1 MKFIRESSERSDNEN
16 ILKKA
21 ILKNLDFKLI
31 SFEGSPTRD
40 NNVTIL
46 MDKFKVNKDLS
57 TTNSDDRLKIFNELY
72 KYSEFKD
79 EFTLK
84 RLTVEDKKLKWGIL
98 LYDDNEY
105 SLFFIKNCED
115 RWEFCKEFKNAKEFS
130 DWLYENYSTIREN
143 ISDYQENG
151 LPEYDISMREN
162 KKPWPGNVDGILFY
176 NNTIVAVIEFQTTN
190 KQSVKDHDNND
201 WWFPKYDKDG
211 NEKRKGDKERWKSI
225 YINSKSLNL
234 PIIVGVW
241 NKKEEEYCIKLIK
254 DFNFETEKA
263 PFIFWEKK
271 EIANDENIST
281 KLLEILDIK

>member
-1 MKFIRESSERSDNEN
+1 
-16 ILKKA
+16 
-21 ILKNLDFKLI
+21 
-31 SFEGSPTRD
+31 
-40 NNVTIL
+40 
-46 MDKFKVNKDLS
+46 
-57 TTNSDDRLKIFNELY
+57 
-72 KYSEFKD
+72 
-79 EFTLK
+79 
-84 RLTVEDKKLKWGIL
+84 
-98 LYDDNEY
+98 
-105 SLFFIKNCED
+105 
-115 RWEFCKEFKNAKEFS
+115 
-130 DWLYENYSTIREN
+130 
-143 ISDYQENG
+143 
-151 LPEYDISMREN
+151 MREN

>member
-105 SLFFIKNCED
+105 SLFFIKNGED
-115 RWEFCKEFKNAKEFS
+115 RWAFCKEFKNAKEFS

-151 LPEYDISMREN
+151 LPKYDISMRKN
-162 KKPWPGNVDGILFY
+162 KKP
-176 NNTIVAVIEFQTTN
+176 
-190 KQSVKDHDNND
+190 
-201 WWFPKYDKDG
+201 
-211 NEKRKGDKERWKSI
+211 
-225 YINSKSLNL
+225 
-234 PIIVGVW
+234 
-241 NKKEEEYCIKLIK
+241 
-254 DFNFETEKA
+254 
-263 PFIFWEKK
+263 
-271 EIANDENIST
+271 
-281 KLLEILDIK
+281 